1 MNKLVI
7 SILLLLISN
16 LAAWWQLQGQILF
29 KGSKFWDNP
38 YWMSIVGIPIGFL
51 FWWATKLSY
60 EHFGYTWNIRMMGFG
75 VGTIVFG
82 ICSFFFLKEIPT
94 LKTAICILLAIA
106 IILIQVTNVVS
117 D

>member
-51 FWWATKLSY
+51 FWWATKI
-60 EHFGYTWNIRMMGFG
+60 GYDGLGSLWKIRLLGFG
-75 VGTIVFG
+75 VSMLIFPVMTYFYLGETMTI
-82 ICSFFFLKEIPT
+82 
-94 LKTAICILLAIA
+94 KTILSLGLAIT
-106 IILIQVTNVVS
+106 IMLLQLI
-117 D
+117 